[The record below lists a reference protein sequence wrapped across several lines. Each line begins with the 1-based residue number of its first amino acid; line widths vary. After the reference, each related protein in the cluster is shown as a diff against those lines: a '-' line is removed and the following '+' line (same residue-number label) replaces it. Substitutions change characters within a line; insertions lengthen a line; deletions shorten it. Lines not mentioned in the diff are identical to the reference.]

1 MAIKQNVI
9 IGAGLAGLLSA
20 CVFKDAEIYEAGPR
34 KQNHRALL
42 RFRDESV
49 SKLTGIPFKKVT
61 VYKEI
66 FSDRVTHT
74 TCSHKHAN
82 QYARKVSGAIAGRS
96 IRNLDTVSRYVAPD
110 DFYEQ
115 LVERFEGRIFWNCS
129 LTGSMLHERN
139 LNFISTM
146 PLPAMLDMV
155 GIKHD
160 IGADLSMR
168 PISVTRFELP
178 EDTDVY
184 QTIYFP
190 NPSITVYRAS
200 ITGKMLIIES
210 MMKPSIMEID
220 FIKARFGLT
229 GVEMLELDQVIQQY
243 GKITDLP
250 TEKRQAI
257 LHELTRDHNIYSIG
271 RFATWRNILLDDVVQ
286 DIEHVRSLMAAN
298 EYGRALLS
306 SRKS

>member
-20 CVFKDAEIYEAGPR
+20 CVFKDGEIYEAGPR

-115 LVERFEGRIFWNCS
+115 LADRFDGRIFWNCS
-129 LTGSMLHERN
+129 LTGSMLGERGFN
-139 LNFISTM
+139 LISTM
-146 PLPAMLDMV
+146 PLPAMLDLV

-190 NPSITVYRAS
+190 APSITVYRAS

-210 MMKPSIMEID
+210 MMKPSVMEID
-220 FIKARFGLT
+220 FIKARFGL
-229 GVEMLELDQVIQQY
+229 EMLELDHVSQQY
-243 GKITDLP
+243 GKINDLP

-257 LHELTRDHNIYSIG
+257 LHELTRDHNIYSVG

-306 SRKS
+306 SRKA